1 MVHLTPEE
9 QEMLDGKQGR
19 LKQVAMENIVRYAQ
33 VLGASKL
40 CRVTKAT
47 VFCGAHN
54 YLEVCKSGDFH
65 EVFSK
70 MNLARD
76 ERIPFDCVDK
86 NCYVQSCVAASDQF
100 EYEIFDQPKEVFEKN
115 SYYLEESRKA
125 GVIIA
130 GSCSPYLMGW
140 IPVRGE
146 HFVTT
151 ESGVTILGNSLWGA
165 CCNADGIEAAF
176 WSAICGRTPYWG
188 YHVKE
193 NRYGTHLFHIK
204 ARLDSSMDWEVLG
217 KAMGKRLPLTGCI
230 PVIEG
235 NFEGVDF
242 VKLKSFFTALA
253 ITTNCRMCHIVGITP
268 EANTLEEAFMGHE
281 ILGEDTIEDKDIA
294 NAYEEL
300 CETEEGSVD
309 LVSLGCPHYDIH
321 QIQEVAEYMKGKK
334 VHPGTRFMVWTVYPV
349 KAMADLNG
357 YTKIIEEAG
366 GTIQTSTCPVTIGD
380 CFLKHYPGQVYDSL
394 KQSGSVRSDG
404 SAQRVYYTDKYHCM
418 DAAVSGQWRE
428 EYRWKKKF

>member
-1 MVHLTPEE
+1 M
-9 QEMLDGKQGR
+9 K
-19 LKQVAMENIVRYAQ
+19 K
-33 VLGASKL
+33 
-40 CRVTKAT
+40 
-47 VFCGAHN
+47 
-54 YLEVCKSGDFH
+54 
-65 EVFSK
+65 
-70 MNLARD
+70 
-76 ERIPFDCVDK
+76 
-86 NCYVQSCVAASDQF
+86 
-100 EYEIFDQPKEVFEKN
+100 
-115 SYYLEESRKA
+115 
-125 GVIIA
+125 
-130 GSCSPYLMGW
+130 
-140 IPVRGE
+140 
-146 HFVTT
+146 
-151 ESGVTILGNSLWGA
+151 
-165 CCNADGIEAAF
+165 
-176 WSAICGRTPYWG
+176 
-188 YHVKE
+188 

-204 ARLDSSMDWEVLG
+204 ARLVSSIVWEVLG
-217 KAMGKRLPLTGCI
+217 KAMGKRLPLTGCT

-321 QIQEVAEYMKGKK
+321 QIQEVVEYMKGKK

>member
-1 MVHLTPEE
+1 MIHLTEEE
-9 QEMLDGKQGR
+9 QEILDGKQGKLR
-19 LKQVAMENIVRYAQ
+19 QTALENIVQYAR
-33 VLGASKL
+33 VLGAEKL
-40 CRVTKAT
+40 CKVTKAT
-47 VFCGAHN
+47 VFCGSHT
-54 YLEVCKSGDFH
+54 YLGVCKSKDFH
-65 EVFSK
+65 EVFSR

-76 ERIPFDCVDK
+76 ERIVFDSVDK
-86 NCYVQSCVAASDQF
+86 DCYVQSCVAASDQF
-100 EYEIFDQPKEVFEKN
+100 DHEIFNQPKEDFDKN
-115 SYYLEESRKA
+115 SYYLEEARKA
-125 GVIIA
+125 GGTIA

-140 IPVRGE
+140 LPVRGE

-151 ESGVTILGNSLWGA
+151 ESGVTIMGNSIWGA

-193 NRYGTHLFHIK
+193 NRYGTHLIHVE
-204 ARLDSSMDWEVLG
+204 ADLDSPVEWEVLG
-217 KAMGKRLPLTGCI
+217 KAMGKRLPLTGCT
-230 PVIEG
+230 PVLTG

-281 ILGEDTIEDKDIA
+281 VQEEFTLTQQDICS
-294 NAYEEL
+294 AYEPL
-300 CETEEGSVD
+300 CETEGGSVD

-321 QIQEVAEYMKGKK
+321 QIKEAADYICGKK
-334 VHPGTRFMVWTVYPV
+334 IHNGVRFMIWTVYPI

-357 YTKIIEEAG
+357 YTKMIEDAG

-380 CFLKHYPGQVYDSL
+380 CFLKRYKGQVYDSL
-394 KQSGSVRSDG
+394 KQSGSVRSEG
-404 SAQRVYYTDKYHCM
+404 CAERVYYTDKYRCI
-418 DAAVSGQWRE
+418 DAAVSGVWKE
-428 EYRWKKKF
+428 EYRWKK

>member
-1 MVHLTPEE
+1 MVRLTEEE
-9 QEMLDGKQGR
+9 QRVLDGKEGR
-19 LKQVAMENIVRYAQ
+19 LRQVALENIVRYAE
-33 VLGASKL
+33 VLGAEEL
-40 CRVTKAT
+40 CKVTKAT
-47 VFCGAHN
+47 VFCGNHN
-54 YLEVCKSGDFH
+54 YLGVCKSDDFH
-65 EVFSK
+65 EVFTK

-76 ERIPFDCVDK
+76 ERIEFDQVDK
-86 NCYVQSCVAASDQF
+86 DCYVQSCVAASDQF
-100 EYEIFDQPKEVFEKN
+100 DYEIFDQPKDVFDKN

-125 GVIIA
+125 GVTIA

-140 IPVRGE
+140 LPVRGE

-151 ESGVTILGNSLWGA
+151 ESGVTIMGNSIWGA

-176 WSAICGRTPYWG
+176 WSAICGRTPKWG

-193 NRYGTHLFHIK
+193 NRYGTHLIHVDAK
-204 ARLDSSMDWEVLG
+204 LETSTEWEVLG
-217 KAMGKRLPLTGCI
+217 KAMGKRLPLTGCT
-230 PVIEG
+230 PVLVG

-242 VKLKSFFTALA
+242 VKLKSFFTSLA
-253 ITTNCRMCHIVGITP
+253 ITTNCRMCHIVGVTP
-268 EANTLEEAFMGHE
+268 EANTVEEAFMGHP
-281 ILGEDTIEDKDIA
+281 IE
-294 NAYEEL
+294 EEL
-300 CETEEGSVD
+300 TLTEEDILAVYDDLCDSRGGSVD

-321 QIQEVAEYMKGKK
+321 QIKEAADYIKGKK
-334 VHPGTRFMVWTVYPV
+334 VHPGVRFMIWTVYPI

-404 SAQRVYYTDKYHCM
+404 CAERVYYTDKYRCI
-418 DAAVSGQWRE
+418 DAAVSGEWKE
-428 EYRWKKKF
+428 EYRWKK

>member
-1 MVHLTPEE
+1 MIHLTKEE
-9 QEMLDGKQGR
+9 QDILDGKKGKLCQTA
-19 LKQVAMENIVRYAQ
+19 LENIVRYAQ
-33 VLGASKL
+33 VLGADRL
-40 CRVTKAT
+40 CKVTKAT
-47 VFCGAHN
+47 VFCGSHN
-54 YLEVCKSGDFH
+54 YLNVCKSKDFH
-65 EVFSK
+65 EVFSR

-76 ERIPFDCVDK
+76 ERIVFDRVDK
-86 NCYVQSCVAASDQF
+86 DCYVQSCVAASDQF
-100 EYEIFDQPKEVFEKN
+100 DHEIFNQPKEDFDKN
-115 SYYLEESRKA
+115 NYYLEESRKA
-125 GVIIA
+125 GVTIA

-140 IPVRGE
+140 LPVRGE

-151 ESGVTILGNSLWGA
+151 ESGVTIMGNSIWGA

-193 NRYGTHLFHIK
+193 NRYGTHLIHVE
-204 ARLDSSMDWEVLG
+204 ADLDSPVEWELLG
-217 KAMGKRLPLTGCI
+217 KAMGKRLPLTGCT
-230 PVIEG
+230 PVLTG

-281 ILGEDTIEDKDIA
+281 VQEEFTLTQQDICS
-294 NAYEEL
+294 AYEPL
-300 CETEEGSVD
+300 CETEGGSVD

-321 QIQEVAEYMKGKK
+321 QIKEAADYICGKK
-334 VHPGTRFMVWTVYPV
+334 IHDGVRFMIWTVYPI

-357 YTKIIEEAG
+357 YTKMIEDAG

-380 CFLKHYPGQVYDSL
+380 CFLKRYKGQVYDSL
-394 KQSGSVRSDG
+394 KQSGSVRSEG
-404 SAQRVYYTDKYHCM
+404 CAERVYYTDKYRCI
-418 DAAVSGQWRE
+418 DAAVSGVWKE
-428 EYRWKKKF
+428 EYRWKK